1 MVDAPETDPGLE
13 WSTAWRAFRHVGRH
27 PFVFFGVLLGVV
39 AAFLAVATSKKP
51 SFRAVA
57 TMILEKDRHRE
68 VLFDGSSDKTTAEE
82 IAAAMAV
89 LTSRTVAERV
99 TSSPG
104 PLAPRLPVGD
114 HAPLN
119 LDLTARLFD
128 ESLSPRRDPLRL
140 LWGGDPERVRMH
152 VHTEAIDSRA
162 PRVVRLHFGNDGMLR
177 VGIPHDLLGVVP
189 RVSDAVELP
198 WRSGMSFHYRGLD
211 LRVEFDG
218 DPSGQNFLVE
228 HLGDRAR
235 VDDLVRRTTIK
246 ERARG
251 TGVIEIMVD
260 DVDPGR
266 AAATANAIH
275 GNFLALQRSRR
286 LERAG
291 KTRAYIRRE
300 LEQSRSDLQ
309 RAERQVSELQALHP
323 EALDLG
329 TMTEALILQ
338 IRDQELRRIR
348 LGVLE
353 AAYSD
358 ALGALENEDF
368 SAVSRLGEHLDD
380 PVAASYIKQ
389 IGGMIAEFWNADRLN
404 DNDYR
409 NKLHEYRS
417 AAQNHLNEIRSRV
430 RSLRD
435 VIDGLERG
443 DESVLAQV
451 YYVGEPSTAS
461 QSDSLIAT
469 LLENA
474 AQLRGEYARLQ
485 SIALPEHP
493 DYEATVDRMHALRN
507 QMLQF
512 MKGRL
517 EGLVRDEE
525 EAQDWVEAQDALIEE
540 YPLHE
545 REVISDAVADL
556 FLKAKDSFT
565 QRLDA
570 VRTESASVHGELAGL
585 EARLASLPEK
595 ERVLAEPL
603 RRREALR
610 ESVEFLESRNQAIRV
625 LESDAQVVAQFFDP
639 AMPPAS
645 RRSPRL
651 GLTLIFGFVFGLF
664 FACSASVAVDAALGR
679 IYSEADL
686 EHVTGLPNLATI
698 PGGAPRMTIF
708 GGEPRP
714 FLALRDDP
722 AGTLAESYRAL
733 RAGLR
738 GAQDRDEEL
747 QSIAVISS
755 GGNEGRS
762 ETNVG
767 LAMALANEGR
777 RVLLVDGDLREPNL
791 HSLFGVPNDTGLAE
805 ALDGRGHWRQCSR
818 PSGYPNLD
826 LLTAGDTYYS
836 PSDLFSGLSMDE
848 ALAELSESY
857 DRIVFDLPGVVAFP
871 DVESLAHKLDGLVF
885 LHRPDVGPGTRAVR
899 RTLERI
905 RGRGGR
911 LLGAVRNLGIRG
923 ILRPIT
929 LPRLR
934 RSA

>member
-1 MVDAPETDPGLE
+1 MADAPDADPGLE

-27 PFVFFGVLLGVV
+27 PFVFLGVLLGVV
-39 AAFLAVATSKKP
+39 GVFLGVATSKKP
-51 SFRAVA
+51 SYRAVA
-57 TMILEKDRHRE
+57 TMILEKDRHQE
-68 VLFDGSSDKTTAEE
+68 VLFDGANDKTTAEE
-82 IAAAMAV
+82 IAAAMAI

-104 PLAPRLPVGD
+104 PLAPRIPMGD
-114 HAPLN
+114 QVPLN
-119 LDLTARLFD
+119 LDLTARVFD
-128 ESLSPRRDPLRL
+128 ESLSPRGDPMGL
-140 LWGGDPERVRMH
+140 LWGADNGRVRMH
-152 VHTEAIDSRA
+152 VRTEEVSPGA
-162 PRVVRLHFGNDGMLR
+162 PRVVRLRFDHGGMLR
-177 VGIPHDLLGVVP
+177 VGIPRDVFGVLP
-189 RVSDAVELP
+189 RTSDEVELP
-198 WRSGMSFHYRGLD
+198 WRSGMKIQYRGLE
-211 LRVEFDG
+211 LRIEFEG
-218 DPSGQNFLVE
+218 DPSGQSFLVE
-228 HLGDRAR
+228 HLGGRAS

-251 TGVIEIMVD
+251 SGVIEIMVD
-260 DVDPGR
+260 DVDPER

-275 GNFLALQRSRR
+275 GNFLALQRTRR

-291 KTRAYIRRE
+291 KSRAYIRTE
-300 LEQSRSDLQ
+300 LERSKLDLQ

-323 EALDLG
+323 EAMDLG

-338 IRDQELRRIR
+338 LRDQELRRIR
-348 LGVLE
+348 LGILE

-358 ALGALENEDF
+358 ALEALEDEDF

-380 PVAASYIKQ
+380 PVAASYVKQ
-389 IGGMIAEFWNADRLN
+389 IGSLIAEFWNADRLN

-409 NKLHEYRS
+409 NKLHELRT
-417 AAQNHLNEIRSRV
+417 AASMRVNEARSRV
-430 RSLRD
+430 RSVGE

-451 YYVGEPSTAS
+451 YYIGEPSTAL
-461 QSDSLIAT
+461 QSDSLIST

-474 AQLRGEYARLQ
+474 AHLRGEYARLQ
-485 SIALPEHP
+485 SIALPDHP
-493 DYEATVDRMHALRN
+493 NYEATVDRMHALRN
-507 QMLQF
+507 QMLEF

-517 EGLVRDEE
+517 EGLVRDQK
-525 EAQDWVEAQDALIEE
+525 EAEDWLEIQESLIAE
-540 YPLHE
+540 YPVHE
-545 REVISDAVADL
+545 RGVISDAVADL
-556 FLKAKDSFT
+556 YLKAKDSFT

-570 VRTESASVHGELAGL
+570 VRKESGAVLVEIAGL
-585 EARLASLPEK
+585 ERRLSALPEK

-610 ESVEFLESRNQAIRV
+610 ESVQFLESKNQAIRV

-639 AMPPAS
+639 AIPPAQ

-651 GLTLIFGFVFGLF
+651 GLTLIFGLVFGLF

-679 IYSEADL
+679 IYSESDL
-686 EHVTGLPNLATI
+686 EHVTGLPNLASI
-698 PGGAPRMTIF
+698 PAGAPRTTIF

-722 AGTLAESYRAL
+722 SGSLAESYRAL

-738 GAQDRDEEL
+738 GAKGPDEEL
-747 QSIAVISS
+747 RSIAVISS
-755 GGNEGRS
+755 GGNEGRA

-777 RVLLVDGDLREPNL
+777 RVLLVDGDLREPSL
-791 HSLFGVPNDTGLAE
+791 HGLFGVPNDTGLAE
-805 ALDGRGHWRQCSR
+805 ALDGRAHWRQCSK
-818 PSGYPNLD
+818 PTGYSNLD

-836 PSDLFSGLSMDE
+836 PGDLFSGLAMDE
-848 ALAELSESY
+848 ALAELRGSY
-857 DRIVFDLPGVVAFP
+857 DRIVFDLPGVASFP
-871 DVESLAHKLDGLVF
+871 DVESLAHKLDALVF
-885 LHRPDVGPGTRAVR
+885 LHRPDAGPGTRGVR
-899 RTLERI
+899 RSLDRI

-911 LLGAVRNLGIRG
+911 LIGAVRNLGSRG

-929 LPRLR
+929 LPSLR